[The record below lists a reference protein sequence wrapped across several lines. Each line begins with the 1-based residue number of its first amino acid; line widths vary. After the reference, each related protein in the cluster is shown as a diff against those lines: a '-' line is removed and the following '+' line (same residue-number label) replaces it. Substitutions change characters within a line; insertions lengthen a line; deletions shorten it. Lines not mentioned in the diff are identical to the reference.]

1 MSLKQSKDKEQGSEL
16 GKGWEGFVFSAMSS
30 FHIKSGVKVTSPGRF
45 VSFIFTTKFLI
56 ISVWSSTFL
65 QF

>member
-30 FHIKSGVKVTSPGRF
+30 FHIKCGVNVTSPGRF

-56 ISVWSSTFL
+56 ISVWSSTVL